1 MVGSARRDT
10 LPAVTIGERLR
21 SLDWS
26 AIEQSLWERGYART
40 PELLSAAECRNVI
53 DLYADDRRFR
63 KHIDMA
69 RLRFGIGDYKYFR
82 NPLPPLVRELRVH
95 GYRHLAPIANGWLEA
110 LAESRRFPATLRAF
124 RSQCAARGQTQPT
137 PLVLRYERGGYNCL
151 HQDLYGALA
160 FPLQMTCFLSQPG
173 EDFTGGEFLLVE
185 SEPRAQ
191 SRGEVVAGA
200 RGEIVIFPTRE
211 RPIRGKLRVRRARMR
226 HGLARLESG
235 SRYALGIIF
244 HDSRP

>member
-1 MVGSARRDT
+1 MASLRQAAYPHLADVANRWAAMLGEERRYPD
-10 LPAVTIGERLR
+10 
-21 SLDWS
+21 SLDRFTR
-26 AIEQSLWERGYART
+26 QCH
-40 PELLSAAECRNVI
+40 AA
-53 DLYADDRRFR
+53 
-63 KHIDMA
+63 
-69 RLRFGIGDYKYFR
+69 
-82 NPLPPLVRELRVH
+82 
-95 GYRHLAPIANGWLEA
+95 
-110 LAESRRFPATLRAF
+110 
-124 RSQCAARGQTQPT
+124 GQPRPT
-137 PLVLRYERGGYNCL
+137 PLILRYEAGGYNRL
-151 HQDLYGALA
+151 HQDLYGDLA

-191 SRGEVVAGA
+191 SRGEVVVGA

-244 HDSRP
+244 HDARP

>member
-10 LPAVTIGERLR
+10 LPAVTIRERLR

-40 PELLSAAECRNVI
+40 PVLLSAAECRNVI

-69 RLRFGIGDYKYFR
+69 RLRFGMGDY
-82 NPLPPLVRELRVH
+82 
-95 GYRHLAPIANGWLEA
+95 
-110 LAESRRFPATLRAF
+110 
-124 RSQCAARGQTQPT
+124 
-137 PLVLRYERGGYNCL
+137 
-151 HQDLYGALA
+151 
-160 FPLQMTCFLSQPG
+160 M
-173 EDFTGGEFLLVE
+173 LVE

-244 HDSRP
+244 HDARP